1 MTTLCFRDANLVDVR
16 RGEIVRRSVV
26 VNDDVIVTVS
36 ETADDLPQQA
46 SETIEA
52 TDLYLCPGL
61 IDCHVHFFLDA
72 GNAPRST
79 FIEADDETRIGWAK
93 ENARIAIEA
102 GITTMRDL
110 AAPAPLMFEFQRQ
123 VAKGDVLG
131 PHIISCGYA
140 LMRPQGHCYWLGGGE
155 VTTVEEVRR
164 YIESHLEQGAGFV
177 KLMAS
182 GGGLTPGTVP
192 HEADLPLELM
202 REAAEVAHANGV
214 QITAHCHATESIE
227 HAIDARL
234 DMIEHAN
241 FVEPP
246 GRYRY
251 DEEITLRIRDSGIVV
266 SPTAFGA
273 IQTAKRFRAAGKS
286 HNPGDVAAVERLEG
300 RLTNTGHFHRL
311 GLKIIGGTD
320 AGATDTHFDA
330 LIDEIICYTEA
341 GLSKTEALR
350 TVTSDGA
357 AFMDI
362 PNLGEVK
369 EGYRADLTLLT
380 ANPLEDLERLRR
392 PLKVFKAGRLVH
404 DNTSVRQSRSNVT

>member
-1 MTTLCFRDANLVDVR
+1 MESFVDRLFIRNANVVDVQQ
-16 RGEIVRRSVV
+16 GAIVRRSVV
-26 VNDDVIVTVS
+26 VKDGVIASVS
-36 ETADDLPQQA
+36 ETPDDGFSEVAA
-46 SETIEA
+46 SEMIDAAE
-52 TDLYLCPGL
+52 LYLCPGL

-79 FIEADDETRIGWAK
+79 FVEATDETRMGWA
-93 ENARIAIEA
+93 EQNARIAIEA

-110 AAPAPLMFEFQRQ
+110 AAPAPLMFEFQRR
-123 VAKGDVLG
+123 VENGDVLG

-155 VTTVEEVRR
+155 VTTVKEVRSL
-164 YIESHLEQGAGFV
+164 IESHLEQGAGFV

-202 REAAEVAHANGV
+202 REAAEVAHANSV

-227 HAIDARL
+227 RAIEAGL

-251 DEEITLRIRDSGIVV
+251 DEEITLRVRERGIVV
-266 SPTAFGA
+266 SPTVFGA
-273 IQTAKRFRAAGKS
+273 LQTAKRFRAAGKS

-300 RLTNTGHFHRL
+300 RLINTGHFHRL

-320 AGATDTHFDA
+320 AGATDTAFDA
-330 LIDEIICYTEA
+330 LIDEIISYTEA
-341 GLSKTEALR
+341 GLSRAEALR

-357 AFMDI
+357 EFMNI
-362 PNLGEVK
+362 PKLGEVK
-369 EGYRADLTLLT
+369 EGYRADLTLLSS
-380 ANPLEDLERLRR
+380 NPLEDLNRLRQ
-392 PLKVFKAGRLVH
+392 PVKVFKAGRLIH
-404 DNTSVRQSRSNVT
+404 ESVTG

>member
-1 MTTLCFRDANLVDVR
+1 MNDDTFCIRDANVVDVV
-16 RGEIVRRSVV
+16 RGAIVRRSVIV
-26 VNDDVIVTVS
+26 EDDVIASVS
-36 ETADDLPQQA
+36 EAPEERISEEIDA
-46 SETIEA
+46 S
-52 TDLYLCPGL
+52 DLYLCPGL
-61 IDCHVHFFLDA
+61 IDCHVHFFWDC
-72 GNAPRST
+72 GNAPRVT
-79 FIEADDETRIGWAK
+79 YLEATDETRIEWAK
-93 ENARIAIEA
+93 TNARVAIEA

-123 VAKGDVLG
+123 VENGTVLG

-140 LMRPQGHCYWLGGGE
+140 LMRPKGHCHWMGGGE

-164 YIESHLEQGAGFV
+164 LIEWHLEQGAGFV

-214 QITAHCHATESIE
+214 QVTAHCHATESIQRAVE
-227 HAIDARL
+227 AGL

-251 DEEITLRIRDSGIVV
+251 DEEITLHIRDSGIIV
-266 SPTAFGA
+266 SPTVFSA
-273 IQTAKRFRAAGKS
+273 IQTVKRFQMAGKT
-286 HNPGDVAAVERLEG
+286 HNSGDVAAVERLEG
-300 RLTNTGHFHRL
+300 RLVNTGHFHRL

-320 AGATDTHFDA
+320 CGATDTPFDS
-330 LIDEIICYTEA
+330 LIDEVIAYTEA
-341 GLSKTEALR
+341 GLSTAEALR

-357 AFMDI
+357 KFMNI
-362 PNLGEVK
+362 PELGEVK
-369 EGYRADLTLLT
+369 KGYRADLTLLR
-380 ANPLEDLERLRR
+380 ANPLDDLSHLCK
-392 PLKVFKAGRLVH
+392 PVKVFKSGRLVH
-404 DNTSVRQSRSNVT
+404 ETPAG